1 MKSIIMSIKRRYN
14 LIAFGENTYRMIKD
28 NNFPET
34 LLTRICL
41 CDLNALAF
49 WDALIS
55 SFHKS
60 NEFVSISKAITLQ
73 KFNIDQTTKS
83 NIPIALGNVIP
94 GQENKKWELIDISNL
109 KENRTVD
116 RVINIAENYIEK
128 DVLTILV
135 TELSEMS
142 PNLIEPLK
150 DLLHKHGQHV
160 TLVGIIPFKFKGEEK
175 YKRAITFKTLFANC
189 ENLICFDENDCIKGE
204 NVVLSEAWDRSSAGL
219 FELLNNKIIY
229 I

>member
-1 MKSIIMSIKRRYN
+1 MSINGKYN
-14 LIAFGENTYRMIKD
+14 LIAIGENTYRMIKD
-28 NNFPET
+28 NDFPET

-41 CDLNALAF
+41 CDLNSLAF

-60 NEFVSISKAITLQ
+60 NALVSISKVITLQ
-73 KFNIDQTTKS
+73 KFNIDQTIKS

-150 DLLHKHGQHV
+150 DLLLKHEQHV
-160 TLVGIIPFKFKGEEK
+160 KLVGIIPFKFKGEEK
-175 YKRAITFKTLFANC
+175 HKRAITFKTLFANC

-204 NVVLSEAWDRSSAGL
+204 NVVLSEAWDRSSTVL
-219 FELLNNKIIY
+219 FELLNNKILY
-229 I
+229 V